1 MTIPVSSGTIA
12 ASQIRTEFGP
22 SGDGTAVSLGNYR
35 VSFNNTSQEGTLS
48 NLPLDA
54 GIPQSGAIAMSDFYD
69 KSLNIVVD
77 VHSGAANEYGVNAKA
92 KYNGANT
99 HTVIGGFK
107 DRQVKGSRIIINV
120 NKKLGSHPPAG
131 TGPDN
136 FNKSANTATSKC
148 ALRTGTWGSG
158 GNAAAKVEVRFGNSA
173 KLYGAGGKG
182 GNGSNG
188 NSQTGQK
195 GGNGG
200 SGFGVQHAG
209 TLLYLSSGTV
219 IKRGFG
225 GGGGGG
231 HANETSKNNR
241 SASGGGG
248 GGGAG
253 FPAGFK
259 GIGGTDG
266 TNGGSGNSGTLTKHG
281 NAGEGGNNAGEAV
294 GGDGGRGADS
304 EATTAEAGT
313 KGNSS
318 GGEGTSGGGAK
329 GNNGTGIRT
338 TVGGSGN
345 GSANTY
351 LFVTGNAGTVDNKN
365 SPGTTVS

>member
-1 MTIPVSSGTIA
+1 MTIPVSSGAIA

-22 SGDGTAVSLGNYR
+22 SGGGTAVSLGNYR
-35 VSFNNTSQEGTLS
+35 VSLTSLQ
-48 NLPLDA
+48 LDE

-77 VHSGAANEYGVNAKA
+77 VHSGADEYGVNAKA
-92 KYNGANT
+92 KYNGSNT
-99 HTVIGGFK
+99 HTVLGGFK
-107 DRQVKGSRIIINV
+107 NKQVSGSRIIINV
-120 NKKLGSHPPAG
+120 NKKLGSHAPSG
-131 TGPDN
+131 G

-148 ALRTGTWGSG
+148 ALRTGGWAGAS
-158 GNAAAKVEVRFGNSA
+158 KVEVRFGNAA

-188 NSQTGQK
+188 NNQTGQK

-253 FPAGFK
+253 FPAGFR
-259 GIGGTDG
+259 GFGGTDG
-266 TNGGSGNSGTLTKHG
+266 TNGNAGNSGTLNTHG
-281 NAGEGGNNAGEAV
+281 NRGNGGNNAGEAV
-294 GGDGGRGADS
+294 GGNGGRGADS
-304 EATTAEAGT
+304 EATTAQAGN
-313 KGNSS
+313 GGSSS
-318 GGEGTSGGGAK
+318 GGEGTSGGGAGGTNGAGLRTSV
-329 GNNGTGIRT
+329 GN
-338 TVGGSGN
+338 SF
-345 GSANTY
+345 S
-351 LFVTGNAGTVDNKN
+351 FQTGNAGTVDNKN
-365 SPGTTVS
+365 SPANGVS

>member
-22 SGDGTAVSLGNYR
+22 SGSGNQISLGNYR
-35 VSFNNTSQEGTLS
+35 VSFNNTNQEGSLE
-48 NLPLDA
+48 NFPLDT
-54 GIPQSGAIAMSDFYD
+54 GIPQGNSPIAMSDFYS

-77 VHSGAANEYGVNAKA
+77 VHSGVDEYGVNAKA
-92 KYNGANT
+92 KYNGT
-99 HTVIGGFK
+99 KTKVIGGFK
-107 DRQVKGSRIIINV
+107 GKTINGSRIIINV
-120 NKKLGSHPPAG
+120 NKRLGSHPK
-131 TGPDN
+131 TGNSN
-136 FNKSANTATSKC
+136 FNKSANTQNSKC
-148 ALRTGTWGSG
+148 ALRTGTWG
-158 GNAAAKVEVRFGNSA
+158 NAAKVEVRFGNDA

-182 GNGSNG
+182 GNGSNSD
-188 NSQTGQK
+188 NQNGQK
-195 GGNGG
+195 GGDGG

-209 TLLYLSSGTV
+209 TLLYLSSGTQ

-253 FPAGFK
+253 FPAGFR
-259 GIGGTDG
+259 GLGGTDG
-266 TNGGSGNSGTLTKHG
+266 SNGNPGNSASLTNHGNGGN
-281 NAGEGGNNAGEAV
+281 GGNNDNEAFGGAGE
-294 GGDGGRGADS
+294 RGADS
-304 EATTAEAGT
+304 EAQTAQPGDS
-313 KGNSS
+313 GN
-318 GGEGTSGGGAK
+318 GEGEGESEGGLG

-345 GSANTY
+345 GSNSTY
-351 LFVTGNAGTVDNKN
+351 LFVTGNTGTVDNKN
-365 SPGTTVS
+365 SPGNNVT

>member
-12 ASQIRTEFGP
+12 ASQIRTEFGA
-22 SGDGTAVSLGNYR
+22 SGNGTQVSLGNYR
-35 VSFNNTSQEGTLS
+35 VSFNNTSEEGTLTS
-48 NLPLDA
+48 FPLDE
-54 GIPQSGAIAMSDFYD
+54 GIPQGNSPIAMSNFYS

-77 VHSGAANEYGVNAKA
+77 VHSGNDEYGVNAKT

-99 HTVIGGFK
+99 ATVIGGFK
-107 DRQVKGSRIIINV
+107 GKQISGSRIIINV
-120 NKKLGSHPPAG
+120 NKKLGSHPPASANS
-131 TGPDN
+131 P
-136 FNKSANTATSKC
+136 FNKSANTTNSKC
-148 ALRTGTWGSG
+148 ALRTGTWGS
-158 GNAAAKVEVRFGNSA
+158 AAKVEVRFGNDA

-182 GNGSNG
+182 GNGG
-188 NSQTGQK
+188 NQDSGSAPAGGQ
-195 GGNGG
+195 GG

-209 TLLYLSSGTV
+209 TLLYLSSGTQ

-253 FPAGFK
+253 FPAGFR
-259 GIGGTDG
+259 G
-266 TNGGSGNSGTLTKHG
+266 NGGNDGSTGNAGNSGNLTNHG
-281 NAGEGGNNAGEAV
+281 NGGNGGNNENEAM
-294 GGDGGRGADS
+294 GGNGGRGADS
-304 EATTAEAGT
+304 EAATAQA
-313 KGNSS
+313 GNS
-318 GGEGTSGGGAK
+318 GDGEGEGESEGGAR

-351 LFVTGNAGTVDNKN
+351 LFATGNAGTVDNKN
-365 SPGTTVS
+365 SPGTSIT